1 MVVVRRAEPEDAE
14 AAVAVVRRSI
24 SELCSEDHQGDPHT
38 IATWLSNKTVKNF
51 ISWMANDD
59 NFFVIAENRG
69 HLSGVG
75 LLHRSGEINLF
86 YMAPNA
92 QRQGIGKAI
101 QLALEQKAREWEL
114 RELKLHSTALACSFY
129 EKMGYRPAGVKTPR
143 FGVLYSYP
151 YRKRLHER

>member
-1 MVVVRRAEPEDAE
+1 MVVVRRAEPHDAE

-24 SELCSEDHQGDPHT
+24 SELCCDDHRGDADT
-38 IATWLSNKTVKNF
+38 IARWLSNKTVQNF
-51 ISWMANDD
+51 TSWMANDD

-92 QRQGIGKAI
+92 QRQGLGKAI
-101 QLALEQKAREWEL
+101 HVALEQKAQEWGL
-114 RELKLHSTALACSFY
+114 REMKLDSTLLACPFY
-129 EKMGYRPAGVKTPR
+129 EKLGYHPAGAKRPR
-143 FGVLYSYP
+143 FGVLCSYP
-151 YRKRLHER
+151 YKKRLHES